1 MMSNPSERG
10 STPAIL
16 FSLMRLIFWVVI
28 AGVRVTLRALRRSA
42 YFGLGF
48 WIGYAVLSAH
58 PRAVR

>member
-1 MMSNPSERG
+1 MMSNPFKRG

-16 FSLMRLIFWVVI
+16 WSIARLIFWVVI
-28 AGVRVTLRALRRSA
+28 AGVRVTLRALRRCA

-58 PRAVR
+58 RRAVR